1 MQRGMMT
8 AITLAVAALGS
19 ACPPAEGSF
28 DVTFRG
34 MIVCEKLQAS
44 PNMLRSPLD
53 ITVAGTTAIAA
64 RPNFMRTGTV
74 VVGSEIATGSVGDD
88 GRIKLISSWKA
99 GWSSYWGSYGGT
111 LSTKSGMLTGT
122 QAWTLPA
129 GRQSRTCTAA
139 VVQTKS

>member
-8 AITLAVAALGS
+8 AITLAVTALGS
-19 ACPPAEGSF
+19 ACLLAAGSF

-64 RPNFMRTGTV
+64 RPIFNRTGTV
-74 VVGSEIATGSVGDD
+74 VVGSEITTGPVGND
-88 GRIKLISSWKA
+88 GRIKLIWSWKA
-99 GWSSYWGSYGGT
+99 GRSSY
-111 LSTKSGMLTGT
+111 
-122 QAWTLPA
+122 
-129 GRQSRTCTAA
+129 
-139 VVQTKS
+139 